1 MEDDGGGKEGTD
13 GPCRRH
19 RGELFIWLCHLLTI
33 ACTDCKQTAIECL
46 SSICATDFKPT
57 EIEIGISS
65 TSADE
70 IEVEG
75 KPKGSGQF
83 RQMSEEE
90 RGEWLVRV
98 GEKD

>member
-1 MEDDGGGKEGTD
+1 M
-13 GPCRRH
+13 
-19 RGELFIWLCHLLTI
+19 
-33 ACTDCKQTAIECL
+33 AIECL
-46 SSICATDFKPT
+46 SSVCATDFKAS

-65 TSADE
+65 TSPDE
-70 IEVEG
+70 PGVAGEAAG
-75 KPKGSGQF
+75 KGRF

>member
-1 MEDDGGGKEGTD
+1 M
-13 GPCRRH
+13 
-19 RGELFIWLCHLLTI
+19 
-33 ACTDCKQTAIECL
+33 
-46 SSICATDFKPT
+46 CATDFKAT

-65 TSADE
+65 TSPDE
-70 IEVEG
+70 IDAEG

-83 RQMSEEE
+83 RQMAEEE

>member
-1 MEDDGGGKEGTD
+1 M
-13 GPCRRH
+13 
-19 RGELFIWLCHLLTI
+19 
-33 ACTDCKQTAIECL
+33 AIECL
-46 SSICATDFKPT
+46 STVCATDFKAS

-70 IEVEG
+70 PAKNG
-75 KPKGSGQF
+75 KAGASGMF
-83 RQMSEEE
+83 RQMDEEE